1 MGGHEVKMV
10 DTSSWIEYLRGH
22 ENETALRVKELIRRD
37 QAGWCDLIA
46 VELWNGVRPGGGK
59 KALED
64 LEEAVTSFPL
74 SGEVWAKARRL
85 ALRCRESGL
94 SVPAN
99 DVIISACAANYGL
112 EIECRDTHFEK
123 ITPIVANL

>member
-1 MGGHEVKMV
+1 VGGQEVKLV

-22 ENETALRVKELIRRD
+22 ETEPAHRVKELIRLD

-46 VELWNGVRPGGGK
+46 LELWNGVRPGREN

-64 LEEAVTSFPL
+64 LEEAVTLFPL
-74 SGEVWAKARRL
+74 STEVWRTARRL

-94 SVPAN
+94 TVPAN
-99 DVIISACAANYGL
+99 DVIITACATHYAL
-112 EIECRDTHFEK
+112 EIEGVDRHFAK
-123 ITPIVANL
+123 IVPIAARL